1 MWRKLKS
8 STSLVM
14 LCLHNNKPMDR
25 YSLVAMQKQ
34 NVKSQASSS
43 AAAWQYRSE
52 TLQFN
57 LSILHPKNV
66 LLEFDQVAG
75 IKKICMEIGLL
86 AHHRCKSQEGDR
98 ETLSTHLGI
107 NTHFPPTIYHCKQ
120 GLTSQDVDCWS
131 KQANW
136 CLSPASE
143 SLLLRETTIETSE

>member
-1 MWRKLKS
+1 
-8 STSLVM
+8 M

-43 AAAWQYRSE
+43 AATWQYRSE

-57 LSILHPKNV
+57 LSILHPKIV

-98 ETLSTHLGI
+98 ETLPTHLRI
-107 NTHFPPTIYHCKQ
+107 NTHFSPTIYQFIKK
-120 GLTSQDVDCWS
+120 VW
-131 KQANW
+131 W
-136 CLSPASE
+136 
-143 SLLLRETTIETSE
+143 